1 MDRNQ
6 INLSIMKTFIYK
18 ILLCSCLLVAYSCS
32 DKEENESFI
41 YPSET
46 DKSHIYLERLNI
58 LLDRFLTLQAEAVY
72 GDKAGN
78 YPLSS
83 KTILEDE
90 IAYLESL
97 IESIQTGSVH
107 LKDYEVDRIILDVNK
122 TEEEFL
128 SSKRTEDFKSVPAEL
143 IVNGKSGGYIDFGV
157 HPEYSN
163 FSEGFTV
170 DLWLKFEDL
179 GNFDF
184 ILSTFIDTDTDNPR
198 LRQGWAINYYGEG
211 GASLLRMTYAL
222 GVLDLYEPGIN
233 YNRENREWMHI
244 AMVWN
249 PSKANNSTT
258 FKMYMNGNLVKE
270 EQIGRTDLNP
280 NIQNASMIGFN
291 HTKFDGSMATDGK
304 GTYGRMKY
312 LHIWKTAKTQEE
324 IQKIMNSPLSIV
336 GNEADLIC
344 GWNFDST
351 VSDNNNIIDLTGKY
365 KAQLKGDFQW
375 VNIN

>member
-128 SSKRTEDFKSVPAEL
+128 ASKRTEDFKSVPAEL
-143 IVNGKSGGYIDFGV
+143 IDWCGWKKWRIYRFWSSSRVF
-157 HPEYSN
+157 
-163 FSEGFTV
+163 
-170 DLWLKFEDL
+170 KF
-179 GNFDF
+179 
-184 ILSTFIDTDTDNPR
+184 
-198 LRQGWAINYYGEG
+198 LRRIYC
-211 GASLLRMTYAL
+211 R
-222 GVLDLYEPGIN
+222 
-233 YNRENREWMHI
+233 
-244 AMVWN
+244 
-249 PSKANNSTT
+249 
-258 FKMYMNGNLVKE
+258 
-270 EQIGRTDLNP
+270 
-280 NIQNASMIGFN
+280 
-291 HTKFDGSMATDGK
+291 SMA
-304 GTYGRMKY
+304 
-312 LHIWKTAKTQEE
+312 
-324 IQKIMNSPLSIV
+324 
-336 GNEADLIC
+336 
-344 GWNFDST
+344 
-351 VSDNNNIIDLTGKY
+351 
-365 KAQLKGDFQW
+365 
-375 VNIN
+375 